1 MTYKEFGEEAD
12 IEYNLIIKV
21 NDVTVLATSSN
32 DSESVEE
39 GLGRIERHNFI
50 DNELQRQYESL
61 PEPIKDNDSEEYARS
76 L

>member
-12 IEYNLIIKV
+12 IEYNLIVKV
-21 NDVTVLATSSN
+21 NDVTVLVTSSN

-39 GLGRIERHNFI
+39 GLGRIERHNLI
-50 DNELQRQYESL
+50 SAELKEQYESL
-61 PEPIKDNDSEEYARS
+61 PESEE